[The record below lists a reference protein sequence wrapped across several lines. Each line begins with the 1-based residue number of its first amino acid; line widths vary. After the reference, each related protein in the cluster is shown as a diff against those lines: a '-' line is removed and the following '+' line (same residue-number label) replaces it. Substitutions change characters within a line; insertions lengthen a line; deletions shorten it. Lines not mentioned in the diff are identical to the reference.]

1 MLSTKKAEAV
11 GQQLYLKRLRLKC
24 YPINYAKNIVR
35 TTWLSNTFELLFLK
49 KLKVVFRLLYIDFLE
64 WITISQLLW
73 PLTLDEWK

>member
-35 TTWLSNTFELLFLK
+35 TT
-49 KLKVVFRLLYIDFLE
+49 
-64 WITISQLLW
+64 
-73 PLTLDEWK
+73 